1 MIKSASPLAWPRLI
15 ERDWDIPLDYK
26 RIVYEYAPTY
36 ERKGLHSMESLTTTY
51 GDIKVAETIIALKT
65 AKSKVIQDFAT
76 GMQRKHFWLWMK
88 NMLKSDGLFEL
99 LKLNERFPKEDVQTS
114 PSARLASLFDDPT
127 FASWKAYVYRFNK
140 VDPMRTMVKTLNK
153 YYGDDE
159 LVKRLSKV
167 EDVEDSKVVTT
178 KLGKVQELLNRMNRK
193 ENPEEYAAWEF
204 ERDVYVLTSSC
215 SKTRNLRHATT
226 TKFVT

>member
-1 MIKSASPLAWPRLI
+1 M
-15 ERDWDIPLDYK
+15 
-26 RIVYEYAPTY
+26 
-36 ERKGLHSMESLTTTY
+36 
-51 GDIKVAETIIALKT
+51 
-65 AKSKVIQDFAT
+65 
-76 GMQRKHFWLWMK
+76 
-88 NMLKSDGLFEL
+88 
-99 LKLNERFPKEDVQTS
+99 QTS

-204 ERDVYVLTSSC
+204 ERDVYVLHLKLFQDAK
-215 SKTRNLRHATT
+215 SKTRHDVP
-226 TKFVT
+226 K

>member
-1 MIKSASPLAWPRLI
+1 MRVHLAVLIVSGFPFASTDAVLHIDQPDSLHINNGDGPVRRRLQPDPSDGEERDGIPAALAEHFIESVAPTTLGMIKSASPLAWPRLI

-99 LKLNERFPKEDVQTS
+99 LKLNERFP
-114 PSARLASLFDDPT
+114 
-127 FASWKAYVYRFNK
+127 
-140 VDPMRTMVKTLNK
+140 
-153 YYGDDE
+153 
-159 LVKRLSKV
+159 
-167 EDVEDSKVVTT
+167 
-178 KLGKVQELLNRMNRK
+178 
-193 ENPEEYAAWEF
+193 
-204 ERDVYVLTSSC
+204 
-215 SKTRNLRHATT
+215 
-226 TKFVT
+226 